1 MKSFRLSSDKERVAS
16 LVFCPVAAFFL
27 VLLLFAL
34 RKDLFLLIFS
44 ALSVALLCA
53 VMGIYVRTVLRA
65 VCIPDAQ
72 AKKLHV
78 KGLRDYTLDLSE
90 AATLETVGVKNGHVI
105 GRALIFRNAE
115 GNVVGTV
122 PTLFT
127 SRQGVLAEPMA
138 MELAEE
144 LGLSF
149 IANLNPWDYDE
160 KARIEHEK
168 QVAIEEK
175 EAAKKRREAKIIAR
189 RNKLYGKK
197 K

>member
-1 MKSFRLSSDKERVAS
+1 MKTFRLSSDKERISS
-16 LVFCPVAAFFL
+16 LVFCFAAVVVFL
-27 VLLLFAL
+27 LLLFAL
-34 RKDLFLLIFS
+34 RREPAILILAAIGVVILS
-44 ALSVALLCA
+44 AVL
-53 VMGIYVRTVLRA
+53 GIYAYIVVRA

-90 AATLETVGVKNGHVI
+90 AATLETVGIKNAHTMT
-105 GRALIFRNAE
+105 RALIFRDAE
-115 GNVVGTV
+115 GKVVGSV

-138 MELAEE
+138 IELAQA
-144 LGLSF
+144 LNLSF

-160 KARIEHEK
+160 NARIEHEK